1 MRPVAILTMVAG
13 LVWVA
18 AVTWAAPTAEQR
30 AEIQAL
36 GTLLTRA
43 GTLYK
48 ENKFQEAGEIIKDV
62 QQRLSKLAEG
72 ADSQLLTQLQPLHRR
87 LVNAYALLEL
97 EGIAL
102 PELKPLEKPAA
113 KGAGRS
119 SPGTVS
125 FVRDVAPILNSRCG
139 NCHVR
144 NARGMFSM
152 ATYESL
158 MRGPPAGK
166 VVFPGNIEGSDLIV
180 KVQDKEMPPNGAGIP
195 DAELA
200 ILKRW
205 VQEGARFDGPS
216 PTAQLTS
223 YLPAGTSTAPAPTQP
238 ASTVQMATGRETVSF
253 ARDIAPVLAE
263 KCTGCHGNDNPR
275 NNLNLNTMA
284 SLIRGG
290 DRGEPVLPGKP
301 ADSLLIKKL
310 KGTAEGARMPQR
322 QPPLDDATIARFE
335 KWIEEGA
342 RFDGLDA
349 GQPVA
354 EVAAIA
360 RAMRAGHEELKL
372 DRVRLAE
379 ENWRLGMPS
388 TPPRRAESTHF
399 LVLGTVGENALAD
412 IAQRAEA
419 LAPRIAE
426 MFRAPREQPLVK
438 GRITL
443 FVFSER
449 YDYTEFGK
457 MVEKRDI
464 PASWRGHFRYSIVD
478 AYGVVLVP
486 KSSDY
491 SLDALIGQQVAA
503 VYLASLGRTVPR
515 WFAEGCG
522 RVVATRLASG
532 PDSRILEW
540 DQRLPGIVSGLA
552 APDDFLT
559 GKLPP
564 EDADICSFSFCKLLM
579 SDARRFAGLL
589 DGLRKGTDF
598 AAAFAAA
605 YGGPPNSLAARWVY
619 NPPKAGVRRA
629 K

>member
-1 MRPVAILTMVAG
+1 MRPATILSFVMALGTGVT
-13 LVWVA
+13 
-18 AVTWAAPTAEQR
+18 AVWAAPTAEQR

-36 GTLLTRA
+36 GTLLTKA
-43 GTLYK
+43 GSLYK
-48 ENKFQEAGEIIKDV
+48 EQKFKEAGELVKEV
-62 QQRLSKLAEG
+62 QERLAKLASG
-72 ADSQLLTQLQPLHRR
+72 ADSQLLAQLQPLHKR

-102 PELKPLEKPAA
+102 PELVPLEKPAS
-113 KGAGRS
+113 KGARRGMS
-119 SPGTVS
+119 TVS
-125 FVRDVAPILNSRCG
+125 FVRDVAPILNNRCG
-139 NCHVR
+139 GCHVR

-158 MRGPPAGK
+158 MKGPPAGK
-166 VVFPGNIEGSDLIV
+166 VVFPGNVEGSDLIV

-195 DAELA
+195 DAELE

-205 VQEGARFDGPS
+205 VQEGALFDGPS
-216 PTAQLTS
+216 PTAQLTT
-223 YLPAGTSTAPAPTQP
+223 YLPTSPAATPAPAAP
-238 ASTVQMATGRETVSF
+238 ANTVQMATGKETVSF

-275 NNLNLNTMA
+275 NNLNLNSMA
-284 SLIRGG
+284 SLLRGG

-310 KGTAEGARMPQR
+310 KGTADGARMPQR

-349 GQPVA
+349 AQPVA

-360 RAMRAGHEELKL
+360 KAQRASHEELKQE
-372 DRVRLAE
+372 RVRLAE
-379 ENWRLGMPS
+379 ENWRLGIPEK
-388 TPPRRAESTHF
+388 PPQRAESPNF
-399 LVLGTVGENALAD
+399 LVLGTVGENTLTD
-412 IAQRAEA
+412 IAKRAEA
-419 LAPRIAE
+419 LVPRIAE
-426 MFRAPREQPLVK
+426 MFRAPRDQPLVK

-443 FVFSER
+443 FVFSDR

-457 MVEKRDI
+457 MVEKRDV

-478 AYGVVLVP
+478 AYGVLLLP
-486 KSSDY
+486 RSGDY

-503 VYLASLGRTVPR
+503 VYVASLGRTVPR

-522 RVVATRLASG
+522 RVAATRLASG
-532 PDSRILEW
+532 ADGRIAEW
-540 DQRLPGIVSGLA
+540 DQRLSGIVSGLA

-564 EDADICSFSFCKLLM
+564 EDADICSFSFAKFLM
-579 SDARRFAGLL
+579 SDPRRFAVLL

-598 AAAFAAA
+598 SSAFAAA
-605 YGGPPNSLAARWVY
+605 YGATPGSLAARWAY
-619 NPPKAGVRRA
+619 NPPKAGGRRT

>member
-1 MRPVAILTMVAG
+1 MRPATILS
-13 LVWVA
+13 LVMALATGVT
-18 AVTWAAPTAEQR
+18 AVWAAPTAEQR

-36 GTLLTRA
+36 GTLLTKA
-43 GTLYK
+43 GSLYK
-48 ENKFQEAGEIIKDV
+48 EQKFQEAGELVKEV
-62 QQRLSKLAEG
+62 QERLARLASG
-72 ADSQLLTQLQPLHRR
+72 ADSQLLAQLQPLHKR

-102 PELKPLEKPAA
+102 PELVPLEKPGG
-113 KGAGRS
+113 KGARRGM
-119 SPGTVS
+119 GTVS
-125 FVRDVAPILNSRCG
+125 FVRDVAPILNNRCG
-139 NCHVR
+139 GCHVR
-144 NARGMFSM
+144 NSRGMFSM

-158 MRGPPAGK
+158 MKGPPAGK
-166 VVFPGNIEGSDLIV
+166 VVFPGNVEGSDLIV

-195 DAELA
+195 DAELE

-205 VQEGARFDGPS
+205 VQEGALFDGPS
-216 PTAQLTS
+216 PTAQLTT
-223 YLPAGTSTAPAPTQP
+223 YLPTNPAAAPAQ
-238 ASTVQMATGRETVSF
+238 ASPVNTVQMATGKETVSF

-275 NNLNLNTMA
+275 NNLNVNSMA
-284 SLIRGG
+284 SLLRGG
-290 DRGEPVLPGKP
+290 DRGQPLLPGKP

-310 KGTAEGARMPQR
+310 KGTADGARMPQQ

-349 GQPVA
+349 AQPVA

-360 RAMRAGHEELKL
+360 KAQRASHEELKR

-379 ENWRLGMPS
+379 ENWRLGIPER
-388 TPPRRAESTHF
+388 PPQRAESPNF
-399 LVLGTVGENALAD
+399 LVLGTVGENTLAD
-412 IAQRAEA
+412 IAKRAEA
-419 LAPRIAE
+419 LVPRIAE
-426 MFRAPREQPLVK
+426 MFRAPRDQPLVK

-443 FVFSER
+443 FVFSDR

-457 MVEKRDI
+457 MVEKRDV
-464 PASWRGHFRYSIVD
+464 PTSWRGHFRYSIVD
-478 AYGVVLVP
+478 AYGVLLLP
-486 KSSDY
+486 RSGDY

-503 VYLASLGRTVPR
+503 VYVASLGRNIPR

-522 RVVATRLASG
+522 RVAATRLASG
-532 PDSRILEW
+532 ADSRIAEW
-540 DQRLPGIVSGLA
+540 DQRLAGIVSGLA

-559 GKLPP
+559 DKLPP
-564 EDADICSFSFCKLLM
+564 EDADICSFSFAKFLM
-579 SDARRFAGLL
+579 SDPRRLAVLL

-598 AAAFAAA
+598 SSAFAAA
-605 YGGPPNSLAARWVY
+605 YGATPSSLAARWVY
-619 NPPKAGVRRA
+619 NPPKAGGRRT